1 MMPLATPLGA
11 GYRIDPSTVRDLA
24 PDVIGPD
31 GRLRVMP
38 AAYYAATTVQERAL
52 LGHRHGI
59 YLLPTVEL
67 VDALRARIGGR
78 SAIEIGAGNGVL
90 AEALGIPATDS
101 CMQADA
107 NIAALYALSG
117 HPTVA
122 YGPNVEALDAQAAVE
137 KYRPQVVLAAWVTH
151 KYSAGRHEAGGNMF
165 GVDEDRLLDHC
176 EEYLFVGNEKV
187 HQGKAIWQTAS
198 FQLAYPDY
206 LYSRAVNG
214 SRDFVARWEGR
225 RKGAA

>member
-1 MMPLATPLGA
+1 MLSQHATPLGP
-11 GYRIDPSTVRDLA
+11 GGHITDVSKVRDLA

-31 GRLRVMP
+31 GRPRIMP
-38 AAYYAATTVQERAL
+38 AAYYAGTTREERAL

-67 VDALRARIGGR
+67 VESLRAVIAGR
-78 SAIEIGAGNGVL
+78 RAIEIGSGNGVL

-117 HPTVA
+117 QPTVT
-122 YGPNVEALDAQAAVE
+122 YGSNVEALDAVAAID
-137 KYRPQVVLAAWVTH
+137 KYRPQVVVAAWVTH

-165 GVDEDRLLDHC
+165 GVDEDRLLDSC
-176 EEYLFVGNEKV
+176 EQYLFVGNERV
-187 HQGKAIWQTAS
+187 HQGKVIWSAPHWI
-198 FQLAYPDY
+198 AYPDY
-206 LYSRAVNG
+206 VYSRAVNG
-214 SRDFVARWEGR
+214 SRDFVACFGGR
-225 RKGAA
+225 G